1 MLHLFSY
8 RDSTMRLLAQAVLL
22 CLTLFGLSV
31 QAETVNNL
39 YQVREPVTS
48 QQPEERSQA
57 LVRALETLVLR
68 LSGDAK
74 AAQSPALEAVRKDP
88 QQLISQYGYEGQVL
102 VVDFDPITTER
113 TLRQAGIPLWSP
125 NRPAI
130 LAWWLNHSGEGS
142 NNLVGDGQE
151 AATPLRQAAQNRG
164 LPLRLPLADLNEQL
178 LATPEQLT
186 SAQPGALTQAS
197 ERYGADALLAVD
209 ASEAD
214 GKWQAQWRLWLGD
227 SREQGTAEGADNA
240 ALADAVMSA
249 VSHRL
254 ATRFV
259 VAPGAGQ
266 NLELEVQGANL
277 ARYAELS
284 RLLEP
289 FGARLLKVEGDRLE
303 YKVNASPE
311 QLRAQLALA
320 GLQEAPPE
328 APAAPAPAAD
338 PQAAPAP
345 QVVPRN
351 NVLRFRW

>member
-1 MLHLFSY
+1 MLHLFALRESA
-8 RDSTMRLLAQAVLL
+8 MRLIAQAFLL
-22 CLTLFGLSV
+22 CLTLLGLPAH
-31 QAETVNNL
+31 AETADNL

-57 LVRALETLVLR
+57 LVRALETLVQR
-68 LSGDAK
+68 LSGDPK
-74 AAQSPALEAVRKDP
+74 AAQNPALEAVRKDP
-88 QQLISQYGYEGQVL
+88 QQLISQYGYEGQTL
-102 VVDFDPITTER
+102 VVDFDPISTER
-113 TLRQAGIPLWSP
+113 ALRQAGIALWSA
-125 NRPAI
+125 NRPTI
-130 LAWWLNHSGEGS
+130 LAWWLNQSGEGNS
-142 NNLVGDGQE
+142 LVGDGQE
-151 AATPLRQAAQNRG
+151 AAVPLRQAAQNRG
-164 LPLRLPLADLNEQL
+164 LPLRLPLADLDEQL

-197 ERYGADALLAVD
+197 ERYGVDALLAVD
-209 ASEAD
+209 AVEAD

-227 SREQGTAEGADNA
+227 SREQGSAEAADSA

-249 VSHRL
+249 VSQRL
-254 ATRFV
+254 APRFV

-289 FGARLLKVEGDRLE
+289 FGARLLLVEGDRLE
-303 YKVNASPE
+303 YQVNASPE

-320 GLQEAPPE
+320 GLQESPPG
-328 APAAPAPAAD
+328 APAAPAPSAD

-351 NVLRFRW
+351 NLLRFHW

>member
-1 MLHLFSY
+1 
-8 RDSTMRLLAQAVLL
+8 MRLIASAVLL
-22 CLTLFGLSV
+22 CLTLLGLPAH
-31 QAETVNNL
+31 AETAENL
-39 YQVREPVTS
+39 YQVREPVAS
-48 QQPEERSQA
+48 QQPEERTQA
-57 LVRALETLVLR
+57 LVRALETLVVR
-68 LSGDAK
+68 LSGDPK

-88 QQLISQYGYEGQVL
+88 QQLISQYGYEGQTL
-102 VVDFDPITTER
+102 VVDFDPVTTER
-113 TLRQAGIPLWSP
+113 TLRQAGIPLWSA

-130 LAWWLNHSGEGS
+130 LAWWLNRSGEGS
-142 NNLVGDGQE
+142 NNLVGDGQD

-164 LPLRLPLADLNEQL
+164 LPLRLPIADLDEQL

-186 SAQPGALTQAS
+186 SAKPGALTQAS

-227 SREQGTAEGADNA
+227 SREQGTAEAADSA

-249 VSHRL
+249 VSQRL
-254 ATRFV
+254 APRFV

-289 FGARLLKVEGDRLE
+289 FGARLLKVDGDRLE
-303 YKVNASPE
+303 YRVNASPE
-311 QLRAQLALA
+311 QLRAQLSLA
-320 GLQEAPPE
+320 GLQESAAE
-328 APAAPAPAAD
+328 APAAPAPSAD

-345 QVVPRN
+345 QVIPRN
-351 NVLRFRW
+351 NLLRFHW